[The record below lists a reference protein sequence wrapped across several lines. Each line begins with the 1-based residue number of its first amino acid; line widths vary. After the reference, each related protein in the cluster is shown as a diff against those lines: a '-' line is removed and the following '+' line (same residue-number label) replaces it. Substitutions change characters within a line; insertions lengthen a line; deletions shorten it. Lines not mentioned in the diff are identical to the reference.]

1 MAGGKNKRTNNRTTL
16 PTLKNNAAAGFQGS
30 VKIELFKVAGL
41 LLGEGAEISVY
52 YLKFMAISK
61 LSAYFT
67 GFISRH
73 FLTFYGLKF
82 VVIYPLGC

>member
-1 MAGGKNKRTNNRTTL
+1 MAGGKNKRTYNRTIL
-16 PTLKNNAAAGFQGS
+16 PALKNNAAAGYQGPM
-30 VKIELFKVAGL
+30 KIELLKVAGL
-41 LLGEGAEISVY
+41 LLGEDAEISVY

-61 LSAYFT
+61 LSADFT

-82 VVIYPLGC
+82 LVIYPLGR